1 MFYFAA
7 RALLTGLTGGGFA
20 ISSLVQWGVWALALE
35 LAGLIINFAA
45 LMCSHTAAFHTEK
58 NLKMAA
64 LRHLS
69 RMPMGYFEE
78 NPSGKLRKIIDENS
92 AQMETY
98 LAHQLPD
105 LVSAQVTTV
114 ASLVLMLAMDWRIG
128 LPLIVLMLA
137 SFACQMTMMGEKTMN
152 FMKRYQD
159 AQEEM
164 NHEAVEYVRGI
175 SVIKVFGQSV
185 HSIRRFKEAIN
196 AYRDDALAFTMACK
210 PGYVGFNTV
219 VNAAFLVLIPAAL
232 IGMTS
237 AGDLTAFIENFLFYL
252 IFAPACAS
260 VLNKIMYMSN
270 YKMQAMESM
279 RRIDTILLAR
289 EQSEAQEPQMAQ
301 GSDIC
306 FEHVTFTYPTG
317 EQPAVSD
324 VSLQQ
329 KPEPL
334 RHWWDIPAPARP
346 PSGPWSPAFMMCRR
360 GALRWAAWNFLRSPD
375 RKSWE
380 KIAFVFQNP
389 KLLKATL
396 EENIRGGC
404 KNASRE
410 DILRAAHLAQCDDI
424 LAKLPKGIDSIV
436 GGKGVYLSGGEVQRV
451 AIARAILKD
460 APVIILDEVT
470 AFADP
475 ENEVQIQAA
484 LKELTKGKNSHYDC
498 APAVHH
504 SGCGSDPG
512 NESRESGRTGNA
524 SGTAW

>member
-1 MFYFAA
+1 
-7 RALLTGLTGGGFA
+7 
-20 ISSLVQWGVWALALE
+20 
-35 LAGLIINFAA
+35 
-45 LMCSHTAAFHTEK
+45 
-58 NLKMAA
+58 
-64 LRHLS
+64 
-69 RMPMGYFEE
+69 
-78 NPSGKLRKIIDENS
+78 
-92 AQMETY
+92 METY

-137 SFACQMTMMGEKTMN
+137 SFACQMTMMGEKTHE
-152 FMKRYQD
+152 FHERYQD

-317 EQPAVSD
+317 EQPCGFRCQFYSKSRNRYGTGGTFRLRQDHHRDLVPRFYD
-324 VSLQQ
+324 VQEGRITLGGVELSEISRQ
-329 KPEPL
+329 EVM
-334 RHWWDIPAPARP
+334 
-346 PSGPWSPAFMMCRR
+346 G
-360 GALRWAAWNFLRSPD
+360 
-375 RKSWE
+375 

-389 KLLKATL
+389 KLLKTTL

-410 DILRAAHLAQCDDI
+410 DILRAARLAQCDDI
-424 LAKLPKGIDSIV
+424 LAKLPEGIDSIV

-484 LKELTKGKNSHYDC
+484 LKELTKGKTVIMIAHRLSTIQD
-498 APAVHH
+498 ADQILVMKA
-504 SGCGSDPG
+504 
-512 NESRESGRTGNA
+512 GRLVEQ
-524 SGTAW
+524 GTHQELLGKNGEYAHMWADYNQAIAWKIDRKEEVKPC